1 MIKIENVE
9 TMGWGGAIRGMRN
22 AMNSWDKSDSKFC
35 RYSCITM
42 DDSLDEEDCNFM
54 CASNFR
60 RGFMQIGEA
69 DMKLCKNLIKAGSS
83 DRKFMRMIHV
93 QADVTAPVYFLSEL
107 DTYKVGTVRN
117 SSSFMH
123 KGTSKAFEIEDFGV
137 SEDVIKILSSRTDSE
152 EKQKIYY
159 PYETDEYRVY
169 TTSNGREYEVFRNGR
184 VFARPFSYTD
194 NYGKGRTRT
203 FERKECSPSLTPN
216 GYWEVNLG
224 GKFGERWAVHRLVA
238 YLWCDNPNGYDT
250 VDHLD
255 GNKNN
260 NSAENLEWVTRE
272 ENIKRGF
279 NNGLMRKDN
288 LRADYLNWKYSSKV
302 TPDIKHMIK
311 KEYEGGKKQID
322 LAIKYML
329 SQPQISA
336 IIRDCENTSDNKELF
351 EYCWYWENMLKAL
364 NDLRDIYLE
373 TKEKKYFIAIRQLLP
388 MSYLYFS
395 TFDFSYETL
404 FNIYHQRKNHK
415 LDEWREFCKWIET
428 LPYMKE
434 FLGLDNQ
441 IEPKEQKN
449 D

>member
-1 MIKIENVE
+1 MIKIEDVE
-9 TMGWGGAIRGMRN
+9 VIGMRKAIKGMRN
-22 AMNSWDKSDSKFC
+22 AMNSWNKSDSGVIRCTELTECDKC
-35 RYSCITM
+35 AHKSII
-42 DDSLDEEDCNFM
+42 CNRSIFY
-54 CASNFR
+54 
-60 RGFMQIGEA
+60 IGKA

-123 KGTSKAFEIEDFGV
+123 KGVSKAFEIEDFGV
-137 SEDVIKILSSRTDSE
+137 SENVIKILSSRTNGE

-169 TTSNGREYEVFRNGR
+169 TNSNGREYEVFKNGR
-184 VFARPFSYTD
+184 VFAKPFSYTD

-203 FERKECSPSLTPN
+203 FERKECNPSQTSN
-216 GYWEVNLG
+216 GYWELNLG
-224 GKFGERWAVHRLVA
+224 GKSKEKWMVHRLVA
-238 YLWCDNPNGYDT
+238 YLWCDNPNGYAT

-279 NNGLMRKDN
+279 KNGLMRKGN
-288 LRADYLNWKYSSKV
+288 LRANYLNWKYSSKV
-302 TPDIKHMIK
+302 TPDIKHTIK
-311 KEYEGGKKQID
+311 KEYEDGKKQID
-322 LAIKYML
+322 LAMKYML
-329 SQPQISA
+329 CQSQISA

-364 NDLRDIYLE
+364 NELRDIYLE

-395 TFDFSYETL
+395 TFDLNYETL
-404 FNIYHQRKNHK
+404 FSIYHQRKSHK
-415 LDEWREFCKWIET
+415 LDEWRDFCEWIET

-434 FLGLDNQ
+434 FLGLD
-441 IEPKEQKN
+441 EQAEEEKRELS
-449 D
+449 

>member
-1 MIKIENVE
+1 MVKIEDVE
-9 TMGWGGAIRGMRN
+9 VMGMRNAIKGMRN
-22 AMNSWDKSDSKFC
+22 AMNSWDKSDSG
-35 RYSCITM
+35 YAV
-42 DDSLDEEDCNFM
+42 DEKPDGVQF
-54 CASNFR
+54 SYFK
-60 RGFMQIGEA
+60 IGEK
-69 DMKLCKNLIKAGSS
+69 DMKLCKNLIKAGSP

-123 KGTSKAFEIEDFGV
+123 KGVSKAFEIEDFGV
-137 SEDVIKILSSRTDSE
+137 SEDVIKILSSRTNDE

-169 TTSNGREYEVFRNGR
+169 TTLNGREYEVFRNGR

-203 FERKECSPSLTPN
+203 FERKECNPSQTPN
-216 GYWEVNLG
+216 GYWELNLG
-224 GKFGERWAVHRLVA
+224 GKSKEKWMVHRLVA
-238 YLWCDNPNGYDT
+238 YLWCDNPNGYAT

-279 NNGLMRKDN
+279 KNGLMRKSN
-288 LRADYLNWKYSSKV
+288 LRANYLNWKYSSKV
-302 TPDIKHMIK
+302 TPDIKYTIK
-311 KEYEGGKKQID
+311 KEYEDGKKQID
-322 LAIKYML
+322 LAMKYML
-329 SQPQISA
+329 CQSQISA

-395 TFDFSYETL
+395 TFDLNYETL
-404 FNIYHQRKNHK
+404 FNIYFQRRNHK
-415 LDEWREFCKWIET
+415 LNEWVEFCDWIET

-434 FLGLDNQ
+434 FLGLGEQ
-441 IEPKEQKN
+441 TETKEQKE
-449 D
+449 